1 MASLKVRREQIIELE
16 IKAETL
22 QKNVLFN
29 FIVTHYLYL
38 GEIFRMSRCIGRSFE
53 YQEVFLW

>member
-22 QKNVLFN
+22 QKNVS
-29 FIVTHYLYL
+29 
-38 GEIFRMSRCIGRSFE
+38 EIDHF
-53 YQEVFLW
+53 